1 MSTIMSTG
9 QITLVDLTDQ
19 RTNSFYLQAD
29 QSKIQVYDV
38 NKKTYSPDYTT
49 SQGSIT
55 ITPSFFFGNDDY
67 SNKIEQADIS
77 YYINDSTVA
86 ATKISTSASS
96 SEDCYQKGI
105 NLIIAQNIGKGTFT
119 NSILKIRAVIFANSI
134 VDEKTGLS
142 NSSNIEATIEFAK
155 VETGANGASGEDG
168 ISITNV
174 QQQYLINKSSTTP
187 PDKTDSGW
195 SSSHGAWTEGSY
207 LWIRTAITYSNGLV
221 EYTDP
226 YCDSSWK
233 AAADGVSKLSERIDG
248 VEELIEA
255 LQKEVD
261 GAIETW
267 YLEGDPSKKEQRPWY
282 DSSLEVQDSDAE
294 HEGDLYFD
302 TITGKSYRFL
312 KQGEVYI
319 WQIITDTELSGALS
333 DILQLQDDV
342 KTKVTIY
349 YGEQP
354 TGNNIQINDMWV
366 DSEGNFYQYIKKSDG
381 VYEWSL
387 ASYSVSRVET
397 EYAESSSNTT
407 APESGWST
415 NSPVWKANTYIWQ
428 RTVTYFKNNVVN
440 PIYSNPICVS
450 AAAARGI
457 VISGEQVFKSSD
469 GGATF
474 TPSAITLTAS
484 LIGGVTVGAWYYKN
498 GTNWQS
504 FNSTNTTLSIS
515 SGHAAFGSGMV
526 ATIKVEAAEDKD
538 YYDIIS
544 LYKVI
549 DGQDTHSVFLTNE
562 NITFAAN
569 AAGTV
574 AAKTATCRVVAY
586 TGVKKVTPRIGQISG
601 APDGMTVIAGTASD
615 NEIPLT
621 ISVVANSNLGS
632 AKETSG
638 AIYVPITYP
647 VSTTLIINWSKVNTG
662 ATGEKGD
669 SAVFAIVE
677 SNSKIVF
684 SDFDDSNISL
694 YAYLYVGGKAETKN
708 VTYSWSSI
716 PAGTSSTSS
725 TLTVKREDVTNIKTF
740 ICTISYNGQEYIDR
754 ITISDKTDPVYCV
767 IESSK
772 GDKFT
777 NGNVTTTLTCR
788 VFNGTGELDEQG
800 TKYIYTWEKYDAE
813 GQKDDSWTR
822 TGKTTNIT
830 SSDVSAKAVFS
841 CTITK

>member
-248 VEELIEA
+248 VDELIEA

-415 NSPVWKANTYIWQ
+415 NSPVPLAPLYLPSLPVTKGNTFDLQ
-428 RTVTYFKNNVVN
+428 LG
-440 PIYSNPICVS
+440 VS
-450 AAAARGI
+450 
-457 VISGEQVFKSSD
+457 SS
-469 GGATF
+469 
-474 TPSAITLTAS
+474 
-484 LIGGVTVGAWYYKN
+484 
-498 GTNWQS
+498 
-504 FNSTNTTLSIS
+504 
-515 SGHAAFGSGMV
+515 
-526 ATIKVEAAEDKD
+526 
-538 YYDIIS
+538 DIIS
-544 LYKVI
+544 TPTIFPSLLTPHITTMPGLLPLTVASNTYPPSAVYAAVI
-549 DGQDTHSVFLTNE
+549 ASGYSSVSSAFLKFLPSGRTIFKAAFAASCFASSIFGAVIIFTAPIRIATTRQMQRSTATG
-562 NITFAAN
+562 ITFSL
-569 AAGTV
+569 
-574 AAKTATCRVVAY
+574 
-586 TGVKKVTPRIGQISG
+586 VKIFFIFMP
-601 APDGMTVIAGTASD
+601 
-615 NEIPLT
+615 
-621 ISVVANSNLGS
+621 
-632 AKETSG
+632 
-638 AIYVPITYP
+638 
-647 VSTTLIINWSKVNTG
+647 
-662 ATGEKGD
+662 
-669 SAVFAIVE
+669 F
-677 SNSKIVF
+677 
-684 SDFDDSNISL
+684 
-694 YAYLYVGGKAETKN
+694 YLPEEDLQSIFQCKA
-708 VTYSWSSI
+708 
-716 PAGTSSTSS
+716 
-725 TLTVKREDVTNIKTF
+725 
-740 ICTISYNGQEYIDR
+740 QEY
-754 ITISDKTDPVYCV
+754 S
-767 IESSK
+767 
-772 GDKFT
+772 
-777 NGNVTTTLTCR
+777 L
-788 VFNGTGELDEQG
+788 
-800 TKYIYTWEKYDAE
+800 
-813 GQKDDSWTR
+813 
-822 TGKTTNIT
+822 
-830 SSDVSAKAVFS
+830 
-841 CTITK
+841 